1 MIKATFL
8 AKPMQRTR
16 SNAPLDR
23 QMLRV
28 LVTLL
33 TETSLQRAAE
43 CLRQTPEAIEN
54 ALHKLRCVFRDDLLQ
69 TVGTALVP
77 TAHGLT
83 VLESARTALW
93 AIEDLM
99 AESSAMP
106 RRNAPRQNH
115 VGTDACELALAHG
128 LPA

>member
-1 MIKATFL
+1 
-8 AKPMQRTR
+8 MQR
-16 SNAPLDR
+16 SSAPLDR

-54 ALHKLRCVFRDDLLQ
+54 ALHKLRRVFRDDLLQ

-106 RRNAPRQNH
+106 RRHNVPRHINTS
-115 VGTDACELALAHG
+115 TDACELALAHIA
-128 LPA
+128 PA